1 MMGIASPQQQ
11 PVRQSCGNGGGTSVR
26 SGDCSILSRRGFQ
39 TAAGWPQ
46 PGTQESV
53 MGSVHLMGKSFGP
66 EAIHAMSAA
75 FDSAWQDLE
84 ASGNIFNSS
93 FTAVWAREKIAER
106 ILTMVLRGERDPA
119 LLSDDALAHLARVLP
134 RK

>member
-1 MMGIASPQQQ
+1 
-11 PVRQSCGNGGGTSVR
+11 
-26 SGDCSILSRRGFQ
+26 
-39 TAAGWPQ
+39 
-46 PGTQESV
+46 
-53 MGSVHLMGKSFGP
+53 MGKSFGP

-75 FDSAWQDLE
+75 FDSACQDLE
-84 ASGNIFNSS
+84 ASGNIFNSD